1 MKRNYAYLLSGLM
14 VLGTLMPSV
23 PSEAQKSSDGRPPLL
38 LRRIVDKKSG
48 KKKVD
53 VRKQY
58 PLLSRI
64 MSKKAAKS
72 PFKTALMAA
81 PGRRATFGKAPMK
94 RAEGTGREL
103 WGNVAYQEGWSS
115 DNAPYGLYSF
125 TAQSPLSVSMLF
137 ENSSMIASGGAALI
151 DGMYHAVELN
161 TDYASWGMV
170 FLYHTV
176 YDTETGEMVG
186 SMQDISDKLD
196 LAATETA
203 QDASGTVYG
212 EFFTSDLNSTEL
224 GVIDYGNMTRTTIGS
239 LSQTYVALGMSKEGV
254 LYGVSTDGNLY
265 SIDKAT
271 AAETKIGPTGLTIAN
286 AQGSYYGQSG
296 EIDPATNTFYWAAI
310 DINGSSALYTVDLAT
325 GAASKVAD
333 FPSSEQIYG
342 VVVPQP
348 AAADAAPAKAEN
360 LAASFPEGALSGTL
374 SFDVPSKTYGGQD
387 LTGDVSYTVSV
398 DGEKVKEGTAAAGAK
413 TDCALD
419 VAEGSH
425 KFTVVL
431 SNAAGNG
438 PKASLDSYVGFD
450 TPMAVTDAKFDLD
463 KSTGKATVSWTAPAA
478 GVHSGYLG
486 ELKYDV
492 VRYPDNKKV
501 AEGISET
508 SFVDQLPTDGQLTAY
523 SYGVTAVNGEKRSEE
538 AKTGVQSVGTAIVPP
553 YFQGFD
559 DESSFS
565 LFSVLDANGD
575 EKTWLWDKT
584 NSAAEYLFDSNNN
597 ADDWLMSPTF
607 KLEGGK
613 VYTVTFKTWRGL
625 NSFPEKLEVKYG
637 KGNTVADMTETL
649 AEGFEVPFVRTVIS
663 KDIVM
668 KEDGDINVGFH
679 AISDADNYALFVD
692 SISVSA
698 GKSATAPGAATDLK
712 VVPDA
717 SGALTAKVS
726 FTAPDKDYAGN
737 PGKDL
742 TKVEVLRDGEVVKT
756 FDAPAKGAALS
767 FDDAVE
773 KPGTYSYAVVAYNA
787 DGQGAT
793 SAAVTAY
800 IGEDTPL
807 PPSDIKAAD
816 KQTAV
821 GLSWSPVSGVG
832 ANGGVVKPENVK
844 YRVYGLTTDAY
855 GSLVLGDVLGE
866 TASTSFDVET
876 NTTEGEQDLLQYA
889 LDAYNSA
896 GESKAAITP
905 AVLTGKPYD
914 LPFVEGFAAAGMSYD
929 MWWLSSTGTGYSSF
943 SPSKDND
950 ADGDGGSAMFSAY
963 AAADSAWLNSGKIA
977 LAGAKKAA
985 LVFSHASNAGNS
997 VVLTVQIQKADGTV
1011 DDLKTIDYAN
1021 ITGTD
1026 MEWITEQ
1033 LDLSK
1038 YASEPYIIVKFLATD
1053 PVATNSAPLYIDHVV
1068 VSDLNDY
1075 DLAASL
1081 SLPKNGVTKGS
1092 AAKLAVKVENQGSKG
1107 AANYTVQLS
1116 VDGEVLASK
1125 DESDELGSFESKT
1138 YEFDYAP
1145 TVFTEGD
1152 AAKVKAEVVFEA
1164 DEKTDNNVAEADL
1177 ALAEPKLTKPET
1189 VTAQADGS
1197 DVEVAWT
1204 VPSASE
1210 ETVTDGFEDYDSWA
1224 TSFGDWT
1231 TVDGDGATCQSLFQ
1245 GISYPTQ
1252 GTPFAF
1258 TVFDPED
1265 MYPGITEQ
1273 NPKFAPH
1280 SGSKYL
1286 AAVYSTVD
1294 QEFVDNDDWLISP
1307 PLSGK
1312 EQSVSFWVNNLN
1324 TTDTKYP
1331 ESFDVLASTTGTD
1344 VADFTKVG
1352 ESYTIS
1358 DGAWTEITVDLPAGT
1373 KYFAIHHNTDKDH
1386 AFFFMVDDVTF
1397 TVGAAAPSSF
1407 NVYRDGVKVATA
1419 KADDRSFTD
1428 SDVPEGRHV
1437 YSVTAVYDNGESM
1450 PVSAEVD
1457 VTTGIGKIEADA
1469 DGLYTVYTLEGKLV
1483 GKGLRSLDKLPRGV
1497 YVINDKKV
1505 VVK

>member
-14 VLGTLMPSV
+14 VLGTLVPTV
-23 PSEAQKSSDGRPPLL
+23 PSAAQKSSDSRPPLL

-53 VRKQY
+53 VKKQY

-64 MSKKAAKS
+64 MSKKAARS

-81 PGRRATFGKAPMK
+81 PGRRATLGKAPMK

-103 WGNVAYQEGWSS
+103 WGNVAYQEGWSQ

-125 TAQSPLSVSMLF
+125 TAQSPLSVNMLF
-137 ENSSMIASGGAALI
+137 ENSSMIANGGAALI

-170 FLYHTV
+170 LLYHTV

-212 EFFTSDLNSTEL
+212 EFFTSDLSSTEL
-224 GVIDYGNMTRTTIGS
+224 GVIDYDDMTRTTIGS

-254 LYGVSTDGNLY
+254 LYGVSSDGNLY
-265 SIDKAT
+265 SIDKTT

-286 AQGSYYGQSG
+286 DQGSYYGQSG

-310 DINGSSALYTVDLAT
+310 DIDGNSALYTVDLAT

-333 FPSSEQIYG
+333 FPASEQIYG
-342 VVVPQP
+342 VVVPKP

-360 LAASFPEGALSGTL
+360 LTASFPDGALSGTL
-374 SFDVPSKTYGGQD
+374 SFDVPAKTYGGQN

-398 DGEKVKEGTAAAGAK
+398 DGEKVKEGAAAAGAK
-413 TDCALD
+413 TDCPLD
-419 VAEGSH
+419 VTEGSH
-425 KFTVVL
+425 KFVVVL
-431 SNAAGNG
+431 SNAAGDG
-438 PKASLDSYVGFD
+438 PKASLNAYVGYD
-450 TPMAVTDAKFDLD
+450 TPKPVADVKFDLD
-463 KSTGKATVSWTAPAA
+463 KTTGKATVSWTAPTE
-478 GVHSGYLG
+478 GVHSGYMG

-492 VRYPDNKKV
+492 VRYPDKKKV
-501 AEGISET
+501 AEGLTAT
-508 SFVDQLPTDGQLTAY
+508 SFEDELPTDEQLTAY

-538 AKTGVQSVGTAIVPP
+538 VKSGTQAIGLAIVPP

-565 LFSVLDANGD
+565 LFTVLDANSD
-575 EKTWLWDKT
+575 EKTWSW
-584 NSAAEYLFDSNNN
+584 NSVYSAAEYIYDINNN
-597 ADDWLMSPTF
+597 ADDWLMTPTF

-613 VYTVTFKTWRGL
+613 VYTVTFKTWRRL
-625 NSFPEKLEVKYG
+625 SSFPEKLEVKYG
-637 KGNTVADMTETL
+637 KGITAADMTETL
-649 AEGFEVPFVRTVIS
+649 VEGFEVPVSKTVIS

-668 KEDGDINVGFH
+668 EEDGEINLGFH
-679 AISDADNYALFVD
+679 AISDANNYALYVD
-692 SISVSA
+692 SICVSA
-698 GKSATAPGAATDLK
+698 GKATTAPGATTDLK
-712 VVPDA
+712 VIPDA
-717 SGALTAKVS
+717 SGALSAKVS
-726 FTAPDKDYAGN
+726 FTAPDKNYAGK

-756 FDAPAKGAALS
+756 FDAPAKGEALS

-773 KPGTYSYAVVAYNA
+773 KPGAYSYAVVAYNA

-793 SAAVTAY
+793 SAAVTVY

-807 PPSDIKAAD
+807 PPSGIKAAD

-821 GLSWSPVSGVG
+821 GLSWSPVAGVG
-832 ANGGVVKPENVK
+832 ANGGIVKPENVK
-844 YRVYGLTTDAY
+844 YRVYNLTTNEY
-855 GSLVLGDVLGE
+855 GSTVLGDVLGE
-866 TASTSFDVET
+866 TASTSFDVEV
-876 NTTEGEQDLLQYA
+876 NTTEGEQNLLQYA
-889 LDAYNSA
+889 LDAYSSV
-896 GESKAAITP
+896 GESNAKITP
-905 AVLTGKPYD
+905 AVLSGKAYD
-914 LPFVEGFAAAGMSYD
+914 LPFVEGFAAAGLSYD
-929 MWWLSSTGTGYSSF
+929 MWWTSRKGSTSF
-943 SPSKDND
+943 NLSKDND
-950 ADGDGGSAMFSAY
+950 ADGDGGSALFSAY
-963 AAADSAWLNSGKIA
+963 EAADSAWLNSGKIA
-977 LAGAKKAA
+977 LAGAKKAS
-985 LVFSHASNAGNS
+985 LVFSHKSEPGSAVS
-997 VVLTVQIQKADGTV
+997 LTVQIQKADGTV
-1011 DDLKTIDYAN
+1011 DDLKTFDYATM
-1021 ITGTD
+1021 TGDGSWTS
-1026 MEWITEQ
+1026 EL
-1033 LDLSK
+1033 LDLSA
-1038 YASEPYIIVKFLATD
+1038 YASEPYVIVKFLATAGESG
-1053 PVATNSAPLYIDHVV
+1053 VGIPLYIDHVV

-1092 AAKLAVKVENQGSKG
+1092 KAKLGVKVENQGSKG
-1107 AANYTVQLS
+1107 AANYTVKLS
-1116 VDGEVLASK
+1116 VDGEVLASQE
-1125 DESDELGSFESKT
+1125 ESGELGSFESKT

-1145 TVFTEGD
+1145 TVFAEGD

-1164 DEKTDNNVAEADL
+1164 DEKTENNVAEADL
-1177 ALAEPKLTKPET
+1177 ALAEPNLTKPES

-1197 DVEVAWT
+1197 NVEVAWT

-1210 ETVTDGFEDYDSWA
+1210 ETITDSFEDYDSWA

-1231 TVDGDGATCQSLFQ
+1231 TVDGDGGTCQGLFQ
-1245 GISYPTQ
+1245 SISYPTQ

-1265 MYPGITEQ
+1265 MYAGITEQ
-1273 NPKFAPH
+1273 SPEFAAH
-1280 SGSKYL
+1280 TGSKYL
-1286 AAVYSTVD
+1286 AAVYSTEG
-1294 QEFVDNDDWLISP
+1294 QNFVNNDDWLISP
-1307 PLSGK
+1307 SLSGK
-1312 EQSVSFWVNNLN
+1312 EQTVSFWVSNMN
-1324 TTDTKYP
+1324 TDDTKYP

-1344 VADFTKVG
+1344 VADFTKIG
-1352 ESYTIS
+1352 DSYTVS
-1358 DGAWTEITVDLPAGT
+1358 DGAWTEITVTLPAGT
-1373 KYFAIHHNTDKDH
+1373 KYFAIHHNTDKDNS
-1386 AFFFMVDDVTF
+1386 FFFMVDDVTF
-1397 TVGAAAPSSF
+1397 TIGSAAPSSF

-1437 YSVTAVYDNGESM
+1437 YSVTAVYDKGESM

-1457 VTTGIGKIEADA
+1457 VTTGISKIEADA

-1497 YVINDKKV
+1497 YVINDKKA